1 MKIKDLPKS
10 DRPREKL
17 IAKGAE
23 NLKDSELLAILL
35 RTGTKGKNVIEIA
48 SHILSKYSKKRL
60 LQMTYQ
66 DLAQIN
72 GIDSGKATTLL
83 AAFELAKR
91 ALEVNDTNL
100 PVINSAKDAVAQLA
114 DMRDLKKEHF
124 VVLYLNAKN
133 QLVHKET
140 ISMGTLNANLVHPR
154 EVFEPALKYSAAQ
167 IIAAHNHPSGDPKP
181 SEDDR
186 DVTKRL
192 TEAGK
197 TDGNRCNGSRD
208 YYEKQLLQLQRR
220 KNIMTNIK
228 DLENRLWEAADHMRA
243 NSSLRLNEFA
253 EPVLG
258 LIFLKFAGVK
268 FSKTEKEIA
277 AERKAKTKNY
287 GGASVARERPVS
299 SADYHAQGTLFVP
312 EKARFSYLIELPEGT
327 DMGKAVNDAMKEIE
341 AENKELAGIL
351 PKSFQNVR

>member
-48 SHILSKYSKKRL
+48 SHILAKYSKKRL

-66 DLAQIN
+66 DLAQIT

-100 PVINSAKDAVAQLA
+100 PVINSAKDAVAQLS

-197 TDGNRCNGSRD
+197 LMGIDV
-208 YYEKQLLQLQRR
+208 
-220 KNIMTNIK
+220 M
-228 DLENRLWEAADHMRA
+228 DH
-243 NSSLRLNEFA
+243 
-253 EPVLG
+253 V
-258 LIFLKFAGVK
+258 I
-268 FSKTEKEIA
+268 I
-277 AERKAKTKNY
+277 TKNSY
-287 GGASVARERPVS
+287 FSFKE
-299 SADYHAQGTLFVP
+299 
-312 EKARFSYLIELPEGT
+312 EK
-327 DMGKAVNDAMKEIE
+327 
-341 AENKELAGIL
+341 IL
-351 PKSFQNVR
+351 

>member
-17 IAKGAE
+17 LAKGVE

-60 LQMTYQ
+60 LQMTYK
-66 DLAQIN
+66 DLAQIT

-100 PVINSAKDAVAQLA
+100 PVISDAKDAVAQLS
-114 DMRDLKKEHF
+114 DMRDLKKEHLM
-124 VVLYLNAKN
+124 VLYLNAKN
-133 QLVHKET
+133 QLIHKET

-167 IIAAHNHPSGDPKP
+167 IIVAHNHPSGDSKP
-181 SEDDR
+181 SEDDLE
-186 DVTKRL
+186 VTKRL

-197 TDGNRCNGSRD
+197 MMGIDVMDHVIVSKNNHFSFKE
-208 YYEKQLLQLQRR
+208 EK
-220 KNIMTNIK
+220 
-228 DLENRLWEAADHMRA
+228 
-243 NSSLRLNEFA
+243 
-253 EPVLG
+253 
-258 LIFLKFAGVK
+258 LI
-268 FSKTEKEIA
+268 
-277 AERKAKTKNY
+277 
-287 GGASVARERPVS
+287 
-299 SADYHAQGTLFVP
+299 
-312 EKARFSYLIELPEGT
+312 
-327 DMGKAVNDAMKEIE
+327 
-341 AENKELAGIL
+341 
-351 PKSFQNVR
+351 